1 MSYIG
6 KSKVRIGQVVSDKMD
21 KTVVVAVET
30 LRRHPLYKKAIRRT
44 KKYKVHDE
52 ANVCKVGDRVK
63 ILETRPLSKEKRWRI
78 IEIISRSESA
88 EAEPVEVRKDDSD
101 LHQT

>member
-6 KSKVRIGQVVSDKMD
+6 KRKVRIGQVVSDKMD

-30 LRRHPLYKKAIRRT
+30 LRRHPLYKKVIKRT

-52 ANVCKVGDRVK
+52 GNVCKVGDEVK
-63 ILETRPLSKEKRWRI
+63 ILEARPLSREKRWRI
-78 IEIISRSESA
+78 IEIVSRRKSSEA
-88 EAEPVEVRKDDSD
+88 GPVKVREK
-101 LHQT
+101 

>member
-6 KSKVRIGQVVSDKMD
+6 KRKVRVGQVVSDRMD

-52 ANVCKVGDRVK
+52 GNVCKVGDKVR

-78 IEIISRSESA
+78 VEIISRSEAA
-88 EAEPVEVRKDDSD
+88 ETELVEVRKGDSD
-101 LHQT
+101 LHRT

>member
-6 KSKVRIGQVVSDKMD
+6 GRKVRTGRVVSDKMD

-44 KKYKVHDE
+44 KKYKVHDKG
-52 ANVCKVGDRVK
+52 NVCKVGDK
-63 ILETRPLSKEKRWRI
+63 IKIVETRPLSKEKRWRV
-78 IEIISRSESA
+78 IEIISRKESA
-88 EAEPVEVRKDDSD
+88 EAEPVETGENDSD
-101 LHQT
+101 LYHT

>member
-30 LRRHPLYKKAIRRT
+30 LWRHPLYKKAIRRT

-52 ANVCKVGDRVK
+52 GNVCKVGDRVK
-63 ILETRPLSKEKRWRI
+63 ILETRPLSKEKRWRV
-78 IEIISRSESA
+78 IEIISKSKSV
-88 EAEPVEVRKDDSD
+88 EADQLKVDKDDSD

>member
-6 KSKVRIGQVVSDKMD
+6 KRKVRIGQVVSDKMD

-52 ANVCKVGDRVK
+52 GNVCKVGDRVK
-63 ILETRPLSKEKRWRI
+63 ILETRPLSKEKRWRV
-78 IEIISRSESA
+78 IEIISKSKSVES
-88 EAEPVEVRKDDSD
+88 R
-101 LHQT
+101 